1 MYDLQHILSADK
13 PDFDAMTKEEVMY
26 WVGSCD
32 ILLIVF
38 FFTLQST
45 TLNLK
50 FLLSYESLAF
60 IPVTHDI
67 NSTTCSF
74 R

>member
-32 ILLIVF
+32 ILLQMYLWKTYIQAAKEF
-38 FFTLQST
+38 LPFT
-45 TLNLK
+45 
-50 FLLSYESLAF
+50 SYLYA
-60 IPVTHDI
+60 
-67 NSTTCSF
+67 
-74 R
+74 